1 MQNTRSKLGIKNNSN
16 LLQTDITK
24 VSNLDSLDWESKD
37 ASTRYLTHSYH
48 PYSAKYIPQIPR
60 YLISNLTNRN
70 DLILDN
76 FVGSGTTLVESKI
89 LGRRAIGVDINPLAC
104 LVAKVKIT
112 NIQEADLKRISA
124 VCVSIRED
132 ILKLRAS
139 REYNNNTSTYNLQGP
154 ESIDNN
160 NYLMAKIPN
169 PNILKWFNKNVIY
182 ELLTIKLKIDL
193 LEENHI
199 RDFLLVAFSSILRSA
214 SNATSG
220 FGNLMINK
228 KPPNK
233 GNIFEKFNR
242 VANMMAIKMEEFNQI
257 TKNDSDIKIFNHD
270 ARNLKFLEDDT
281 ISFICSHP
289 PYMAS
294 VPFAEYQKLSLWWL
308 GFSQQELENKLIGG
322 RRARN
327 DTAER
332 FFKDIFLALTEM
344 KRVLQKNKYC
354 CIVIGNPVYN
364 NREWQL
370 NEMIK
375 KNASDVGLTLLK
387 EIARMKYRLTMG
399 KMKREFILIFKK

>member
-1 MQNTRSKLGIKNNSN
+1 MRDTRSKSGIISG
-16 LLQTDITK
+16 LLQTDLAR

-60 YLISNLTNRN
+60 YLISNLTKKN

-76 FVGSGTTLVESKI
+76 FVGSGTTLVESKV
-89 LGRRAIGVDINPLAC
+89 LGRHAIGVDINPLAC
-104 LVAKVKIT
+104 LIAKVKIT
-112 NIQEADLKRISA
+112 NIQKPDLEKIL
-124 VCVSIRED
+124 SICMSIEEE

-139 REYNNNTSTYNLQGP
+139 RGYTNNTSTFDLQDLGP
-154 ESIDNN
+154 INN
-160 NYLMAKIPN
+160 NHYLLANIPN
-169 PNILKWFNKNVIY
+169 HNILKWFNKNVIY
-182 ELLTIKLKIDL
+182 ELLTIKLKIDS

-199 RDFLLVAFSSILRSA
+199 RDFLLVAFSSILRSS

-228 KPPNK
+228 QPPK
-233 GNIFEKFNR
+233 KRNIFEKFNR
-242 VANMMAIKMEEFNQI
+242 VANIMVTKMEEFNQV
-257 TKNDSDIKIFNHD
+257 TKNNSSIKIFRHD
-270 ARNLKFLEDDT
+270 TRSLKFIADDT
-281 ISFICSHP
+281 IGFICTHP

-322 RRARN
+322 RRARS

-332 FFKDIFLALTEM
+332 FFQDIFMTLTEM
-344 KRVLQKNKYC
+344 KRVLQKKKYC
-354 CIVIGNPVYN
+354 CIIIGNPVYN

-370 NEMIK
+370 NEIIK
-375 KNASDVGLTLLK
+375 KNASEVGFTLLK
-387 EIARMKYRLTMG
+387 EITRMKYRLTMG
-399 KMKREFILIFKK
+399 KMKQEFILIFRN

>member
-1 MQNTRSKLGIKNNSN
+1 MQNTRSKLGIKNNGN
-16 LLQTDITK
+16 ILQTDITK

-60 YLISNLTNRN
+60 YLISNLTKKN

-76 FVGSGTTLVESKI
+76 FVGSGTTLVESKV
-89 LGRRAIGVDINPLAC
+89 LGRHAIGVDINPLAC
-104 LVAKVKIT
+104 LVAKVKTT
-112 NIQEADLKRISA
+112 NIQKPDLRKILSTSM
-124 VCVSIRED
+124 SIKDE

-139 REYNNNTSTYNLQGP
+139 LEHTNNKASTFDQDLGSINKNEYLLAN
-154 ESIDNN
+154 
-160 NYLMAKIPN
+160 IPN
-169 PNILKWFNKNVIY
+169 QNILKWFNKNVIY
-182 ELLTIKLKIDL
+182 ELLTIKLKIDS

-199 RDFLLVAFSSILRSA
+199 RDFLLVAFSSILRSS

-228 KPPNK
+228 QPPK
-233 GNIFEKFNR
+233 KRNIFEKFNR
-242 VANMMAIKMEEFNQI
+242 VANIMVTKMEEFNQV
-257 TKNDSDIKIFNHD
+257 TKNNSSIKIFRHD
-270 ARNLKFLEDDT
+270 TRSLKFIADDT
-281 ISFICSHP
+281 IDFICTHP

-308 GFSQQELENKLIGG
+308 GYSQQELENKLIGG
-322 RRARN
+322 RRARS

-332 FFKDIFLALTEM
+332 FFQDIFMTLTEM
-344 KRVLQKNKYC
+344 KRVLQKKKYC
-354 CIVIGNPVYN
+354 CIIIGNPVYN

-370 NEMIK
+370 NEIIK

-387 EIARMKYRLTMG
+387 EIMRMKYRLTMG
-399 KMKREFILIFKK
+399 KMKREFILVFKN

>member
-1 MQNTRSKLGIKNNSN
+1 M
-16 LLQTDITK
+16 QTDLIK
-24 VSNLDSLDWESKD
+24 VSNLDSLDWEAKD

-48 PYSAKYIPQIPR
+48 PYSAKYIPQIPH

-89 LGRRAIGVDINPLAC
+89 LGRHAIGIDINPLAC

-112 NIQEADLKRISA
+112 NIQKPDLKKIS
-124 VCVSIRED
+124 SICMSIKED

-139 REYNNNTSTYNLQGP
+139 REYANNNDNNNNTSTFNLQGP
-154 ESIDNN
+154 ESINN
-160 NYLMAKIPN
+160 NDDDNYLLANIPN
-169 PNILKWFNKNVIY
+169 PNVLKWFNKNVIY
-182 ELLTIKLKIDL
+182 ELLTIKLKIDS
-193 LEENHI
+193 LEENRI

-214 SNATSG
+214 SNATCG
-220 FGNLMINK
+220 FGNLMIDK
-228 KPPNK
+228 EPPRK
-233 GNIFEKFNR
+233 GKIFEKFNR
-242 VANMMAIKMEEFNQI
+242 VANIMATKMEEFNQV
-257 TKNDSDIKIFNHD
+257 TKNNSTIRIFNHD
-270 ARNLKFLEDDT
+270 TRNLEFIADDT
-281 ISFICSHP
+281 VSFICTHP

-322 RRARN
+322 RRARS

-332 FFKDIFLALTEM
+332 FFQDIFVTLTEM
-344 KRVLQKNKYC
+344 KRVLQRKKYC

-387 EIARMKYRLTMG
+387 EITRRKYRLTMG
-399 KMKREFILIFKK
+399 KMKREFILVFKN